1 MGREQ
6 SIDIT
11 EKRQAATLK
20 SIPNIPT
27 RKWWSCDGDTFFKA
41 DRMVHQ
47 IASIREESILKKM
60 QIIYLHLSLIG
71 FLMLESRSMTQ
82 ISRSEA

>member
-20 SIPNIPT
+20 SIIFQPESDEAVMETHFSKQTEWYIRLPQSE
-27 RKWWSCDGDTFFKA
+27 RKVF
-41 DRMVHQ
+41 
-47 IASIREESILKKM
+47 
-60 QIIYLHLSLIG
+60 
-71 FLMLESRSMTQ
+71 
-82 ISRSEA
+82 

>member
-11 EKRQAATLK
+11 ERRQAATLK
-20 SIPNIPT
+20 SIPNIQT

-41 DRMVHQ
+41 DCLNQRGKY
-47 IASIREESILKKM
+47 LKKM

-71 FLMLESRSMTQ
+71 FLILESRSMTQ

>member
-20 SIPNIPT
+20 IFLIFQPESDEAVMET
-27 RKWWSCDGDTFFKA
+27 HFSK
-41 DRMVHQ
+41 Q
-47 IASIREESILKKM
+47 IASIREESIFKKCKLF
-60 QIIYLHLSLIG
+60 ICICL
-71 FLMLESRSMTQ
+71 
-82 ISRSEA
+82 